1 MRALE
6 AWMIEF
12 IARGC
17 DTLLYFRWRQSLD
30 GEEDHPAILPWSGE
44 MSVPAYILQEA
55 IHRLKNLPDPLPLP
69 ENSCAILYD
78 PQSAALNRIRKK
90 ESFATSLTLADD
102 ALGRLGLIP
111 DVILSDPAVDWS
123 RYRLLILP
131 ELKHLTEALAEKL
144 TRFVEA
150 ATCITLGA

>member
-1 MRALE
+1 
-6 AWMIEF
+6 
-12 IARGC
+12 
-17 DTLLYFRWRQSLD
+17 
-30 GEEDHPAILPWSGE
+30 
-44 MSVPAYILQEA
+44 
-55 IHRLKNLPDPLPLP
+55 
-69 ENSCAILYD
+69 
-78 PQSAALNRIRKK
+78 LNRIRKK